1 MPQSPSPTQ
10 RPLAAAVPHGQAITQ
25 TTPPPHAPSP
35 QNPAET
41 ARKPASWLARLQA
54 SVMQH
59 WLVRGVMAWLDADGM
74 RMSAAMAFYAML
86 SLAPLLVLVVA
97 GVGWWVDRSVVEDT
111 MLSQVQAVA
120 GERTAAVVQQALNS
134 ATAPAQGVIAS
145 LIAFGVLLSAATGV
159 FVALQDALKDI
170 WEQSRD
176 ENQPWWWLLVL
187 RLRGVGYM
195 LVVGGLLMVSLVLTT
210 VLRVITPMLGDV
222 LSHPWALLL
231 LNETISFLFI
241 ALLFVGLMRISD
253 GKKPSMRYLVRAAAI
268 GAILFTLGKHAMT
281 AYLAG
286 AAVVSAYG
294 AAGSLVALLMWLYFS
309 SAILLLAASLAKAM
323 ADADHVPLEEPADA
337 HASPAPPAATTPA
350 TT

>member
-1 MPQSPSPTQ
+1 MPQSPPPPSHS
-10 RPLAAAVPHGQAITQ
+10 LAADAPSGPAVAAAQ
-25 TTPPPHAPSP
+25 PPAPAPSP
-35 QNPAET
+35 GPDPA
-41 ARKPASWLARLQA
+41 AAPSWLARLQA
-54 SVMQH
+54 TVMQH

-170 WEQSRD
+170 WQQARD

-222 LSHPWALLL
+222 LSHPWALTL
-231 LNETISFLFI
+231 LNETVSFLFI
-241 ALLFVGLMRISD
+241 TLLFIGLMRISD
-253 GKKPSMRYLVRAAAI
+253 GKKPSMRYLARAAAI

-323 ADADHVPLEEPADA
+323 ADADHAPLEEPSDA
-337 HASPAPPAATTPA
+337 HAAPTT
-350 TT
+350 TH